1 MATILKVQHGSDIR
15 RLNITHFSTYAEF
28 AQLVRT
34 IFNISELSGLKL
46 MYQDED
52 NDFINIR
59 SDLDM
64 DEARRYAAQLP
75 SFKIHALLANGI
87 SSSPQSTEPAYPQL
101 APEDIGTHFSSQ
113 IFKSPFSA
121 YYAQWRAP
129 FRGSWLIKR
138 ICVRFIYLVLHE
150 T

>member
-1 MATILKVQHGSDIR
+1 MATILKVQHGTDIR

-34 IFNISELSGLKL
+34 IFNISDLSGLKL

-52 NDFINIR
+52 HDFINIR

-75 SFKIHALLANGI
+75 SFKIHALLADGI
-87 SSSPQSTEPAYPQL
+87 SSSPLPAESAYPQL
-101 APEDIGTHFSSQ
+101 APEDIGTHFFVIQLKRPFLSPTASATGPISQ
-113 IFKSPFSA
+113 ELA
-121 YYAQWRAP
+121 
-129 FRGSWLIKR
+129 
-138 ICVRFIYLVLHE
+138 
-150 T
+150 